1 MVVELPLVLSCMWP
15 LEDRRELLGAIEAR
29 NVAPAVQVVQFGGCE
44 VDCLSVARGIVV
56 VVHRGRR
63 RFWNIGRSSV
73 FTMLTQLSH
82 MVGDSSSR
90 EAPPSGRGQRRAGL
104 PERPKKSVSM
114 DGET

>member
-56 VVHRGRR
+56 VLHRGRR
-63 RFWNIGRSSV
+63 RFLEHR
-73 FTMLTQLSH
+73 Q
-82 MVGDSSSR
+82 
-90 EAPPSGRGQRRAGL
+90 ERRVHHAYPAVAHG
-104 PERPKKSVSM
+104 
-114 DGET
+114 GG